1 MRNACCGIARATEEQ
16 RAGVFGEQCAI
27 LDGVIEVELVHPVE
41 ALPLFELVHING
53 QRRAV
58 FPGACAAGGAFE
70 LDTDILVDSPVILDD
85 GAMDVGALGLLEAL
99 DFARRQLNA

>member
-1 MRNACCGIARATEEQ
+1 MEFI
-16 RAGVFGEQCAI
+16 
-27 LDGVIEVELVHPVE
+27 HPME
-41 ALPLFELVHING
+41 ALAFFELIDINR

-58 FPGACAAGGAFE
+58 FPSARAPGGAFE

>member
-1 MRNACCGIARATEEQ
+1 MEFI
-16 RAGVFGEQCAI
+16 
-27 LDGVIEVELVHPVE
+27 HPVE

-58 FPGACAAGGAFE
+58 FPSARAAGGAFE

-85 GAMDVGALGLLEAL
+85 GAVDVGPLGLLEAL
-99 DFARRQLNA
+99 NLPRRELNA